1 MKNEQYI
8 CDRCGNP
15 ILISPG
21 EKVRKPTPW
30 KLREKHIVTTIWFQ
44 KYSKLDTCD
53 FMHDLCNDCMAEFV
67 RWWNNPEKGWWSADG
82 EKADD

>member
-21 EKVRKPTPW
+21 ETVKKPTPW
-30 KLREKHIVTTIWFQ
+30 KLREKHIVSTIWFQ
-44 KYSKLDTCD
+44 KYSKADTCD

-67 RWWNNPEKGWWSADG
+67 RWWNNPGKGWWSADG